1 MITRKLI
8 SGLIA
13 SAFLAAGCSSTDSG
27 NGSGDGAHRMLI
39 PAKQLNVSPSLT
51 IPAEAFAVAAIAW
64 VIIDPLAPN
73 WKVEVESMGQRRFR
87 MDLTMKRFITGGEGE
102 ASAVVKRTAEKLRR
116 EGGYAEYALLELT
129 EGIESRVPIAQRV
142 AHALVELR

>member
-1 MITRKLI
+1 MIKRTLI
-8 SGLIA
+8 SAL
-13 SAFLAAGCSSTDSG
+13 LAGALFAVAGCSSTDSG
-27 NGSGDGAHRMLI
+27 SDRRTLI
-39 PAKQLNVSPSLT
+39 PARELNVSPSLT

-87 MDLTMKRFITGGEGE
+87 VDLTMKRFITGGEGE

-142 AHALVELR
+142 AHAVVELR

>member
-1 MITRKLI
+1 MITRKLT
-8 SGLIA
+8 SALVAGALLA
-13 SAFLAAGCSSTDSG
+13 SAGCSTTDGENRHST
-27 NGSGDGAHRMLI
+27 LI
-39 PAKQLNVSPSLT
+39 PNKSLNLSPSLT
-51 IPAEAFAVAAIAW
+51 IPAEALAMAAIVY

-87 MDLTMKRFITGGEGE
+87 VELTMKRFITGGEGE
-102 ASAVVKRTAEKLRR
+102 AAAVVKRTAEKLRR

-142 AHALVELR
+142 AHAVVELR